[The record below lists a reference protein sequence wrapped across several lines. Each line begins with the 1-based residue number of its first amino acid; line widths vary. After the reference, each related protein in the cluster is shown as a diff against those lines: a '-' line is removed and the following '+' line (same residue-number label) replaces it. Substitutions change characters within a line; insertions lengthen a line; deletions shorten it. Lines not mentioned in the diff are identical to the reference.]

1 MLDTKIRKDI
11 NFLVGLQLA
20 KEKKESNGGWDMNL
34 FKSSFF
40 GKMKTSHKNGNQ
52 ESVDEALDYLKKVES
67 EIGVSP
73 IFTAKHGIW
82 KLISEDELDN
92 EKPEKI
98 ISNQKFEYMML
109 SRLKGDV
116 DYFLNNGNRSL
127 RTLREE
133 SIDVHISAMKKIYN
147 SIINKPEWL
156 SMEEI
161 LELEK
166 KMKSNRFEV
175 GDFVNSSN
183 DYVYNGKWVGIIM
196 SVINLDGKFSYKIN
210 SFVKDTKTGEVIN
223 DSEVT
228 NKKQEDE
235 LKPFYGNQQGSG
247 MDIFFKLS
255 DEYSE
260 QQGKDVEVKLNQE
273 NNSKVKSAKKYKD
286 STTSD
291 AFDFVKNIQTYSFEV
306 IFEDGKSWY
315 GNAVDRNGAIELAIA
330 QKYKT
335 LNKIEV
341 STIEP
346 LKETSSNEY
355 FKGIDSDYK
364 NQFTLNKAIEQF
376 LDSKDNLYIFSNQ
389 EKEFLYLYEGYGG
402 LEKEGA
408 TGKELLW
415 EYYTPKLLIKKMW
428 GLANKYGFNGGK
440 VLEPSVGVGRFLNY
454 SENSKVTAYEI
465 SRYSHRICQIIHP
478 LANVNLSSFE
488 EHFYNGNVFN
498 PNFEKDFDLVIG
510 NPPYGDFTGKRSSA
524 EAKRLKVGIKKW
536 EHYFILRGLDTLKSG
551 GLLIY
556 VSTANLFTKG
566 YDSLKEKIAEKG
578 DLVDAYLLPNKTF
591 KKTTINTSLIVI
603 RKKQS
608 YGKFR

>member
-1 MLDTKIRKDI
+1 MLDVKIKKDI

-20 KEKKESNGGWDMNL
+20 KEKKERNGGWDMNL

-40 GKMKTSHKNGNQ
+40 GKMKTLHKNGNQ

-73 IFTAKHGIW
+73 VFTANHGVW
-82 KLISEDELDN
+82 KLRPEDELDN

-98 ISNQKFEYMML
+98 ISNQKFKYMML

-116 DYFLNNGNRSL
+116 DYFLNHGNRGLNSL
-127 RTLREE
+127 RGG
-133 SIDVHISAMKKIYN
+133 SIDVHISEMKNLHN

-175 GDFVNSSN
+175 GDIVNSSN

-228 NKKQEDE
+228 NEKQESE
-235 LKPFYGNQQGSG
+235 LKPFYGSHQGGG
-247 MDIFFKLS
+247 MDIFLKLS

-260 QQGKDVEVKLNQE
+260 QQGKEKNTDVNE
-273 NNSKVKSAKKYKD
+273 
-286 STTSD
+286 
-291 AFDFVKNIQTYSFEV
+291 
-306 IFEDGKSWY
+306 
-315 GNAVDRNGAIELAIA
+315 AI
-330 QKYKT
+330 
-335 LNKIEV
+335 
-341 STIEP
+341 
-346 LKETSSNEY
+346 SSNEY

-364 NQFTLNKAIEQF
+364 NQFTLNKAIEEF
-376 LDSKDNLYIFSNQ
+376 LDSKDNFYIFSNQ

-454 SENSKVTAYEI
+454 SESSKVTAYEI
-465 SRYSHRICQIIHP
+465 SRYSYRICQIIHP
-478 LANVNLSSFE
+478 KSDVKLSSFE
-488 EHFYNGNVFN
+488 EHFYIGNVFN

-510 NPPYGDFTGKRSSA
+510 NPPYGDFTGRRSDA

-603 RKKQS
+603 RKK
-608 YGKFR
+608 